1 MFQKH
6 NTGQSGSRLL
16 HLIGDLRPL
25 HVAAFVGNE
34 IILEFLTTKFCDEI
48 ENGDVDGDR
57 AIHYAAIAD
66 SYKSIQILLAK
77 RAEINAR
84 NNAGQLNVK
93 INKNAALL
101 RRLNYV
107 LTWKYKGKTALHLA
121 VKRENVVSVRH
132 LLESGAASSLR
143 DCDGETP
150 LHYAIFGHRDDIVSI
165 LIRVLKSF
173 FQLLF

>member
-1 MFQKH
+1 MTSSVLYRLKRFLFQKH
-6 NTGQSGSRLL
+6 NTVQSGSRLL

-93 INKNAALL
+93 I
-101 RRLNYV
+101 
-107 LTWKYKGKTALHLA
+107 
-121 VKRENVVSVRH
+121 S
-132 LLESGAASSLR
+132 
-143 DCDGETP
+143 
-150 LHYAIFGHRDDIVSI
+150 
-165 LIRVLKSF
+165 
-173 FQLLF
+173 